1 MLYGHLFCHRH
12 LVSLLISGL
21 EARGYI
27 RGQARGKA
35 GKGGCGGGLGGVA
48 LCTINLS
55 LLYKMGKY
63 ESLIGVAGILG
74 LISFSSLIQQIYQTR
89 NTASLPW
96 SWIYVNFIGQLLA
109 FIYGVANKSYG
120 IYIPCFI
127 FLTTLKPLR
136 YISIFSINS
145 VANSGVVAYNLPK

>member
-127 FLTTLKPLR
+127 FLLGLV
-136 YISIFSINS
+136 YIFYIKMVHKNII
-145 VANSGVVAYNLPK
+145 VVPEKVEKK